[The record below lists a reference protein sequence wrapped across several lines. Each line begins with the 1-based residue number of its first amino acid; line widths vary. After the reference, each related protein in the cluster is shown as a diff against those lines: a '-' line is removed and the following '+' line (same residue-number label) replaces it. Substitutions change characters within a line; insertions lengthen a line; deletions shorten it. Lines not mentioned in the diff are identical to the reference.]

1 MKKIIVKNFL
11 ILFFFLGNA
20 QAFED
25 NKIVIKVNEKIITSY
40 EIKNKI
46 NTELVLRNLA
56 FNQPN
61 IDKIK
66 NLAVQNL
73 IEIRIK
79 EREIDRYNSISYNN
93 VDISKK
99 LEEISSGNVN
109 KLKEKFLEFNLDY
122 EIFLKELKIQ
132 TAWQRVII
140 RLFQNKVKID
150 EKEILKEIN
159 DLKNERANIK
169 EYNLSEIEITF
180 ANLTEQEEKIK
191 DIKKSIN
198 KIGFDKTVSIYSE
211 SFSATN
217 NGIIGVVN
225 QQSLSEEIYNELK
238 NLNEGDISNPII
250 QNDKVIFL
258 KINKISNIQNQ
269 NFDIEKIKNNLIN
282 KKRNN
287 LFGLYSKSYLSKL
300 KNNSYIEFK

>member
-99 LEEISSGNVN
+99 LKEISSGNVK

-150 EKEILKEIN
+150 EKEVLKEIN

-269 NFDIEKIKNNLIN
+269 NFDIEKIKNSLIN

-287 LFGLYSKSYLSKL
+287 LFDLYSKSYLSKL

>member
-169 EYNLSEIEITF
+169 EYNLSEI
-180 ANLTEQEEKIK
+180 
-191 DIKKSIN
+191 
-198 KIGFDKTVSIYSE
+198 
-211 SFSATN
+211 
-217 NGIIGVVN
+217 
-225 QQSLSEEIYNELK
+225 
-238 NLNEGDISNPII
+238 
-250 QNDKVIFL
+250 
-258 KINKISNIQNQ
+258 
-269 NFDIEKIKNNLIN
+269 
-282 KKRNN
+282 
-287 LFGLYSKSYLSKL
+287 
-300 KNNSYIEFK
+300 